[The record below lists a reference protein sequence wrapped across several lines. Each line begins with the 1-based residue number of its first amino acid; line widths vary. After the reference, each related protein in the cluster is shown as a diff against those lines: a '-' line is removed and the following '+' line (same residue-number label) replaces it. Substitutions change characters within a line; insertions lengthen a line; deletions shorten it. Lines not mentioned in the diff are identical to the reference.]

1 MTVASV
7 LRNRIPKILKEK
19 GLTISDLMRQTGMA
33 YPTVHNV
40 ARDGAETIP
49 DSTYVGTLRQISEA
63 LNIPIGELVE
73 VVKIPEKS

>member
-40 ARDGAETIP
+40 ARDSAEIIP
-49 DSTYVGTLRQISEA
+49 DNTYIGTLRQISEA
-63 LNIPIGELVE
+63 LDLPIGDLVE
-73 VVKIPEKS
+73 VVKISEKK